1 MPLGEFDT
9 LPVLGLFL
17 VWLPL
22 CCRIPYDQLIPME
35 PDLTSDRRLEIPG
48 KSPQSKL
55 DSCQVTCQIQI
66 TSHLRG
72 LVAPTC

>member
-1 MPLGEFDT
+1 MPLDEFDT

-35 PDLTSDRRLEIPG
+35 PDLNLRS
-48 KSPQSKL
+48 
-55 DSCQVTCQIQI
+55 QIGN
-66 TSHLRG
+66 LR
-72 LVAPTC
+72 